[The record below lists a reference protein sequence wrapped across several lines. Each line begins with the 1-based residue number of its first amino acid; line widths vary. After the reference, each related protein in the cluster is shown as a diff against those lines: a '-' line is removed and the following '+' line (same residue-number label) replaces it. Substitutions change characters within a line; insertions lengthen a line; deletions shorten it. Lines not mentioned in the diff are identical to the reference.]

1 MNPFEILGIDA
12 RYDLDLRAV
21 EKRHRELSVALHPDK
36 FASDGASAR
45 REAIERA
52 SQVNE
57 AWRIVRD
64 PVRRA
69 EALFAV
75 AGIKVGET
83 NEPKSDQAFLMD
95 MMEMRETLSDARD
108 SNDLAKIRSLADDAT
123 ARESA
128 VKQALSAMFAD
139 GHVQTDKAVLI
150 QALPKLGELRFYRRM
165 LEDVSVIE
173 DGIAEALAKAADQK
187 ETRT

>member
-1 MNPFEILGIDA
+1 VNPFEILGIDA

-36 FASDGASAR
+36 FAQGGASAR

-64 PVRRA
+64 PIRRA
-69 EALFAV
+69 EALFEV
-75 AGIKVGET
+75 AGINVGET
-83 NEPKSDQAFLMD
+83 NEPKSNQEFLME
-95 MMEMRETLSDARD
+95 MMEMREALSDARD
-108 SNDLAKIRSLADDAT
+108 SNDLAKVRALAEDAE

-128 VKQALSAMFAD
+128 AKQAISAATAA
-139 GHVQTDKAVLI
+139 GVAQNNIAVLI

-165 LEDVSVIE
+165 LEDVSAIE
-173 DGIAEALAKAADQK
+173 DSIAEKAA
-187 ETRT
+187 RA

>member
-1 MNPFEILGIDA
+1 VNPFEVLGIEA
-12 RYDLDLRAV
+12 RYDIDLRAV

-64 PVRRA
+64 PIRRA
-69 EALFAV
+69 EALFSV
-75 AGIKVGET
+75 AGVTIGET
-83 NEPKSDQAFLMD
+83 SEPKSDQAFLMD
-95 MMEMRETLSDARD
+95 MMEMREALSDARD
-108 SNDLAKIRSLADDAT
+108 SKDLASVRALAKDAE

-128 VKQALSAMFAD
+128 AKEAISAIFKSGTA
-139 GHVQTDKAVLI
+139 QIDKSVLI
-150 QALPKLGELRFYRRM
+150 QTLPKLGELRFYRRM
-165 LEDVSVIE
+165 LDDVSAIE
-173 DGIAEALAKAADQK
+173 ESIAEEESRA
-187 ETRT
+187 